1 MAQPSLNDPF
11 FWDIDRVCKELCYDG
26 AEWAND
32 ISALESRLRENL
44 VDGETLLTYEL
55 TFSKKELMEC
65 LAVKAARHRAK
76 LARKIMNLQNQSPKF
91 REEKSCIESGNAPEA
106 PQQAQTPIIP
116 VPSPY
121 RGAPAT
127 STPDSAQLNTVS
139 QGQSKT
145 SHESRK
151 KPRRVVPTLVSDIQ
165 PGIAAPRMN
174 GFEEPQQATV
184 QVSRVA
190 RAGSPVRD
198 SPTAY
203 LGKHAV
209 TQDLYAHYDSDSGSD
224 TFGSIANPSQPR
236 GKKRAIYSIVKRYL
250 LKNNRK
256 VSEIQSGANTG
267 APSDQGQEIFDFD
280 DLASFDEDTLREIE
294 DEEEEK
300 KNRPADPSKLDS
312 LRVEEVI
319 KEELAKIKEVW
330 EEKKLPKHQ
339 RAAYRL
345 WTQARKHGL
354 LRQQAFAALKQ
365 AEYFRNR
372 LSKLSKELIA
382 LSWDAE
388 DDLRF
393 HLHVVEQTVVD
404 KLHQEWLIN
413 LFSLRSA
420 PPKPPPQQRNLP
432 RPKTFIH
439 KDELS
444 SSDEEED
451 LSNFILD
458 DEPAFAD
465 SARSPLSPAGRH
477 SPLHLRSPHSPTS
490 SIMLPPASQPE
501 SFIDL
506 TQASDVEMESAE
518 VKLVPSTFDPVTQSL
533 LAQIGNTSPKV
544 WAEKKDRFRLV
555 ISILWKLDFDRREAL
570 FQTLAG
576 SSISNIWMG
585 LVDKAHERLDASD
598 QTTTPDAAFDLT
610 LVYLSFFKCRYY
622 KEQKVSNMSEKD
634 VDKFED
640 SEESFPP
647 FCGFLATIKD
657 EFPQRNQIA
666 RLDEF
671 DDELMELDDLPD
683 EATSKSVTTKKNRKK
698 AIVLDKSG
706 VELREREARDAKE
719 REQRR
724 DKNLASMQFASP
736 SDVAAAQ
743 LPRFIINESKAD
755 NEGFIYV
762 HPKISTRIKDHQ
774 IEGVRF
780 LWNHIVQDQS
790 RRQGCLLAHTM
801 GLGKTMQTI
810 TFLVALRESA
820 LSPDPTVRDQI
831 PRDLLDWRVLVLC
844 PAGLVEN
851 WREEFDEWAPE
862 RLLGEIVTIS
872 AAQSPYDRL
881 KSVRDWEAH
890 GGVLIIGYTMF
901 KSGFRK
907 GDEDNVTIDRILVE
921 RATVVVADEAHTLKS
936 PKAKITQ
943 VASELKT
950 STRIALTGSPLAN
963 NVEEY
968 YAMINWVA
976 PNFLGP
982 LQEFR
987 DMYATPIHQGL
998 YHDSTNYEK
1007 RKAMKL
1013 LQALKT
1019 TAAPKVHRATIK
1031 SCLKHELPPK
1041 EEFVISVPPTD
1052 LQRSLYDL
1060 YMQGTH
1066 SSGEKVN
1073 QANLFGVLN
1082 HLALICAHPA
1092 AYRKRVIELKTQSD
1106 LGRDVARF
1114 PMETIPRILKMTT
1127 VPNLDRT
1134 ELSYKVELLN
1144 KILDQSSRLGDKV
1157 LVFSQSI
1164 PTLNYLSSLFDKQN
1178 RKFCRLDG
1186 STQISK
1192 RQDMVK
1198 KFNKGDEMVYLI
1210 STNAGGVGLNIH
1222 GANRVIIFDFKWNPV
1237 QDQQAIGRAYRIGQ
1251 TKPVFVYR
1259 FVVAGSFED
1268 DLQNKAVFKM
1278 QLASRVVDQKNPV
1291 SWSKRLANLMH
1302 LIKDVDATDA
1312 RFEFKGKDSILD
1324 HLLDH
1329 DKSRAIL
1336 SIMSSDTFE
1345 EEDETATL
1353 TAEERQEA
1361 DSMVERHNLR
1371 MTDPEKYIRVM
1382 EAERVASNQRLV
1394 SNIASSKPNKD
1405 WFPDRPCHAF
1415 ETPMLS
1421 SVIAPPASAPVA
1433 QTPAGVPMP
1442 VLKLNPHGSRGRLE
1456 STTASS
1462 SNGNGLPTISDASG
1476 QVPAPTY
1483 SAAPMPILGANTYY
1497 GTSGGSDF
1505 TPVYPLRSN
1514 GVSAF
1519 SEQSCRA
1526 AREKFQQKLA
1536 FALTSLGTQHPQF
1549 LLDTASKAASIT
1561 NDIEAELE
1569 KQQKGLSHD
1578 TLRWGLLSGK
1588 LGNQKVLLAIASG
1601 QLSGNFLS
1609 RADEENMQ
1617 ARIQLQESIRDEWF
1631 LANIEMGGKPKDP
1644 EVRRSDQEEA
1654 QHPDDEEESKN

>member
-1 MAQPSLNDPF
+1 MATAVARPTTKTSMAQPLSEDPF
-11 FWDIDRVCKELCYDG
+11 LWDIDRVCIELCSDG
-26 AEWAND
+26 AEWTQD
-32 ISALESRLRENL
+32 VSALESRLRENL

-65 LAVKAARHRAK
+65 LGITAARHRAK
-76 LARKIMNLQNQSPKF
+76 LARKIMNLQSQSPRF
-91 REEKSCIESGNAPEA
+91 REEKSCIESGDAPEVSR
-106 PQQAQTPIIP
+106 QAQTPIVP
-116 VPSPY
+116 VPSPS
-121 RGAPAT
+121 RGAPTNSA
-127 STPDSAQLNTVS
+127 PVSAQPNTFTL
-139 QGQSKT
+139 GQSKI
-145 SHESRK
+145 SDRSPK
-151 KPRRVVPTLVSDIQ
+151 KTRRVVPTLVSDIQ
-165 PGIAAPRMN
+165 PGISAERMQ
-174 GFEEPQQATV
+174 GFEEPQPASAQAT
-184 QVSRVA
+184 RVA
-190 RAGSPVRD
+190 RAPSPVRD
-198 SPTAY
+198 SSTAY
-203 LGKHAV
+203 LGQQAV
-209 TQDLYAHYDSDSGSD
+209 TQDLYAHYNSDSGSD

-236 GKKRAIYSIVKRYL
+236 GKRKAIYSIVKKYL

-256 VSEIQSGANTG
+256 VSKIQSGVNTG
-267 APSDQGQEIFDFD
+267 ALSDEGQEIVNFDE
-280 DLASFDEDTLREIE
+280 LASLDEDTLREIA
-294 DEEEEK
+294 DEEEE
-300 KNRPADPSKLDS
+300 NRQGDS
-312 LRVEEVI
+312 FILGSELVEEI
-319 KEELAKIKEVW
+319 INEEIAKIKEGW
-330 EEKKLPKHQ
+330 GEKKLPKHQ
-339 RAAYRL
+339 KTAFRL
-345 WTQARKHGL
+345 WTHARKHGL

-365 AEYFRNR
+365 AEHLRNR
-372 LSKLSKELIA
+372 LSTLTR
-382 LSWDAE
+382 
-388 DDLRF
+388 DLRVLPWKAQDELRF
-393 HLHVVEQTVVD
+393 QVHIVEQTVVD
-404 KLHQEWLIN
+404 KLHQEWLTN

-420 PPKPPPQQRNLP
+420 PPKPPPILTQRNLSQS
-432 RPKTFIH
+432 KKFIH
-439 KDELS
+439 NDELS
-444 SSDEEED
+444 SSEEEEELLD
-451 LSNFILD
+451 NFIVD

-465 SARSPLSPAGRH
+465 SARSHLSPAGRH
-477 SPLHLRSPHSPTS
+477 LPPSHLHSPHSPISSNSMIPPTSPAS
-490 SIMLPPASQPE
+490 SIFLPPASQPG

-506 TQASDVEMESAE
+506 TQVSDVEMESAE
-518 VKLVPSTFDPVTQSL
+518 VKMVPSTFDPFTQSL
-533 LAQIGNTSPKV
+533 LAEIGNTSPKV
-544 WAEKKDRFRLV
+544 WAQQKDRFRLA

-570 FQTLAG
+570 FQSLAG
-576 SSISNIWMG
+576 SSISNIWMD
-585 LVDKAHERLDASD
+585 LVDKAHERLAASD
-598 QTTTPDAAFDLT
+598 QTSTPDAAFDLT

-622 KEQKVSNMSEKD
+622 KEQKVSKMSQKD
-634 VDKFED
+634 VEKLED

-657 EFPQRNQIA
+657 AFPQRNQIA

-671 DDELMELDDLPD
+671 DDEPMELDELGPD
-683 EATSKSVTTKKNRKK
+683 EATSKSASTKKNKKK
-698 AIVLDKSG
+698 AIILDKSG

-719 REQRR
+719 RERRR
-724 DKNLASMQFASP
+724 DKNRANIQIATSY
-736 SDVAAAQ
+736 DVASTQ
-743 LPRFIINESKAD
+743 SPRFIINESKAD

-762 HPKISTRIKDHQ
+762 HPKISSRIKDHQ
-774 IEGVRF
+774 IDGVRF

-790 RRQGCLLAHTM
+790 KRQGCLLAHTM

-810 TFLVALRESA
+810 TFLAALRESA
-820 LSPDPTVRDQI
+820 LSKDPTVRDQI
-831 PRDLLDWRVLVLC
+831 PRDLRDCKVLILC
-844 PAGLVEN
+844 PAGLVDN
-851 WREEFDEWAPE
+851 WKEEFEEWAPE
-862 RLLGEIVTIS
+862 HLMGDVITID
-872 AAQSPYDRL
+872 AAQSTYDRMDNV
-881 KSVRDWEAH
+881 KDWAAH

-901 KSGFRK
+901 KSGFRRSDK
-907 GDEDNVTIDRILVE
+907 NIVTMDRILVE
-921 RATVVVADEAHTLKS
+921 HATVVVADEAHTLKN

-943 VASELKT
+943 LASELKT

-1041 EEFVISVPPTD
+1041 EEFVISVPPTE
-1052 LQRSLYDL
+1052 LQRRLYDL

-1092 AYRKRVIELKTQSD
+1092 AYRKKVIELKSKSD
-1106 LGRDVARF
+1106 LGQDVARF
-1114 PMETIPRILKMTT
+1114 PMETIPRIMSMTT

-1164 PTLNYLSSLFDKQN
+1164 PTLNYLTALFEKQN
-1178 RKFCRLDG
+1178 RKFRRLDG

-1192 RQDMVK
+1192 RQEMVK
-1198 KFNKGDEMVYLI
+1198 SFNTGGEMVYLI

-1312 RFEFKGKDSILD
+1312 RFDFKGKDAVLD

-1329 DKSRAIL
+1329 DRSRAIL

-1353 TAEERQEA
+1353 TAEERREA

-1371 MTDPEKYIRVM
+1371 MTDPEKYMRVM
-1382 EAERVASNQRLV
+1382 EAERIASNQRPA
-1394 SNIASSKPNKD
+1394 SHIASSKPNKD
-1405 WFPDRPCHAF
+1405 WFPERPDHAF
-1415 ETPMLS
+1415 EMSTLS
-1421 SVIAPPASAPVA
+1421 SHIAPPASAHVA
-1433 QTPAGVPMP
+1433 QT
-1442 VLKLNPHGSRGRLE
+1442 H
-1456 STTASS
+1456 AS
-1462 SNGNGLPTISDASG
+1462 
-1476 QVPAPTY
+1476 V
-1483 SAAPMPILGANTYY
+1483 PMPILGANTYY
-1497 GTSGGSDF
+1497 GNSGGSDF
-1505 TPVYPLRSN
+1505 NPVYPLRSN

-1519 SEQSCRA
+1519 NEQSCRL
-1526 AREKFQQKLA
+1526 ARENFQHKLA
-1536 FALTSLGTQHPQF
+1536 LALTSLETRHPKF
-1549 LLDTASKAASIT
+1549 RFNVASKVDSISSE
-1561 NDIEAELE
+1561 IQAERD
-1569 KQQKGLSHD
+1569 KQQKGPSHD
-1578 TLRWGLLSGK
+1578 TLRWNMLSSK
-1588 LGNQKVLLAIASG
+1588 LGNQKLLLAIASG
-1601 QLSGNFLS
+1601 QLSGKFLGS
-1609 RADEENMQ
+1609 SDEDTMQ
-1617 ARIQLQESIRDEWF
+1617 HRIQLQESLPDEWF
-1631 LANIEMGGKPKDP
+1631 LSNIEMGGKPKDP
-1644 EVRRSDQEEA
+1644 EVRPSDQEKT
-1654 QHPDDEEESKN
+1654 QHSDEEEENKN